1 MLARRGTNLFALWS
15 RGGKPMLS
23 DVTRPPGAE
32 NLTQLGRVDWRSQ
45 WTIFSEEERV
55 GKTYVN

>member
-1 MLARRGTNLFALWS
+1 
-15 RGGKPMLS
+15 MLS